1 MHHAVLGL
9 GAVKVEL
16 QNLLLN
22 GIAAFARDTRDGT
35 LGARRQQNLV
45 IADERV
51 LDNSAED
58 VTAGDVVSDLVLARR
73 EVPLLLTVESRNVDT
88 AGDVDAVCSLGDA
101 LEGTLDT
108 VVDGL

>member
-1 MHHAVLGL
+1 M
-9 GAVKVEL
+9 
-16 QNLLLN
+16 
-22 GIAAFARDTRDGT
+22 
-35 LGARRQQNLV
+35 